1 MYLNVFSLRVTTWIL
16 LWWQWDTVSLTPPM
30 GLCHCVGGI
39 VLKASCFS
47 CVGYVVLIVTSAAS
61 LYLKCWESHQF
72 PEATA
77 MSGAVLSPMN
87 ITCHVPFLASCIKV
101 LIRFETYR
109 VTGFRTSSEGP
120 SGSSQKLWT
129 CDHVTFFHSSPV
141 AFSGWPWSY
150 STASD
155 TQSGI
160 QNLPTRV

>member
-1 MYLNVFSLRVTTWIL
+1 MFLNVFNPRVTTWIL
-16 LWWQWDTVSLTPPM
+16 LRWQWGTGSLTPPM

-39 VLKASCFS
+39 VLKASCFP
-47 CVGYVVLIVTSAAS
+47 CVGGIVLIVTSAAS

-72 PEATA
+72 PEATT

-87 ITCHVPFLASCIKV
+87 IAYHVPFLASCIKV
-101 LIRFETYR
+101 LVRFERYR
-109 VTGFRTSSEGP
+109 VTGFRTSSERP

-141 AFSGWPWSY
+141 AFSEWPWSC

-160 QNLPTRV
+160 QNPPTRV